1 MRVPRVAVTSAAA
14 LGVFLA
20 VPAPAAGHGLTGRAD
35 LPIPEWLFA
44 WAAAIVLIASFVSLA
59 VLWKSPQ
66 LEEHDG
72 FRPLPERLSRIL
84 VNGATEAF
92 AALLGVA
99 LLVLTVWSGL
109 AGVQAPQENFAPT
122 FLYVVFWVGLVLLS
136 IVFGDVFRAFNPWRA
151 IGRWAGFVTR
161 RVTGRMRPPLRYPG
175 WLGRWP
181 AAAGLLGFAWL
192 ELAYSRG
199 DDPST
204 LAVAVLVYT
213 AITLIAMACF
223 GTEAWISRGEA
234 FSVYFNLL
242 SRISPLTV
250 KAGRLGLRRPLSGM
264 STLEPLPGTVA
275 LLIVMI
281 GNVMFDGASEGNPW
295 VEIAPDI
302 QSVFV
307 DLGFSLTTSLELT
320 FSVGLLIALGIV
332 TAIYAIGVAG
342 VRAIDHRPTV
352 TVARSFVHTLVPIAA
367 VYVLAHYFSLLA
379 YNGQAIAFL
388 SSDPLGNGWDLFGT
402 AGGTIDYGVV
412 GATVIWY
419 VQVGVLVAGH
429 ACGLVLSHD
438 RALALYG
445 KAEAATA
452 SQYWML
458 AVMVAFTTSG
468 LFLLSQANQ

>member
-1 MRVPRVAVTSAAA
+1 MRLPRIAVTFAAV
-14 LGVFLA
+14 LGAFLA
-20 VPAPAAGHGLTGRAD
+20 VPVPAAAHGLTGRAD

-44 WAAAIVLIASFVSLA
+44 WAAAIVLVASFVSLA

-66 LEEHDG
+66 LEDHDG
-72 FRPLPERLSRIL
+72 FRPLPERLSHIL
-84 VNGATEAF
+84 LNGVTEAF
-92 AALLGVA
+92 AALLGVV

-122 FLYVVFWVGLVLLS
+122 FVYVVFWVGLVLLS
-136 IVFGDVFRAFNPWRA
+136 IAFGDVFRAFNPWRA
-151 IGRWAGFVTR
+151 IGRGAGFVTR
-161 RVTGRMRPPLRYPG
+161 RLTGRMQPPFRYPG

-213 AITLIAMACF
+213 AITLVAMACF

-250 KAGRLGLRRPLSGM
+250 ERGRLGLRRPLSGM

-281 GNVMFDGASEGNPW
+281 GNVMFDGASEGDPW
-295 VEIAPDI
+295 VGIAPDI

-402 AGGTIDYGVV
+402 AGGTIDYGIV

-445 KAEAATA
+445 KADSATA

-458 AVMVAFTTSG
+458 AVMVAFTTAG
-468 LFLLSQANQ
+468 LFLLSQANR